1 MKVFEAEHWS
11 RQPLDASMVLLDDV
25 VQIFALTDFNTF
37 VMASIQ
43 LFQARFI
50 RTTLIDI
57 HQTRVAVFID
67 GFFQKA

>member
-67 GFFQKA
+67 GLFQKA